1 MREIKFRAWDKTGKY
16 KSMCQVINLYSG
28 EHPFAQCACDW
39 QDGDVYR
46 WRVFTRGL
54 DAIELMQFTGL
65 KDKNGKEI
73 WEGDILRSVYGENG
87 NVAGFVFY
95 RAFEFVC
102 MRKSKKSWHDFGCVV
117 GEEGEI
123 YEVIGNIYSNPELL
137 K

>member
-1 MREIKFRAWDKTGKY
+1 MREIKFRAWDESTKTMHYPYTDYGGFGGQ
-16 KSMCQVINLYSG
+16 SSG
-28 EHPFAQCACDW
+28 DILNRFDN
-39 QDGDVYR
+39 V
-46 WRVFTRGL
+46 
-54 DAIELMQFTGL
+54 MQFTGIQ
-65 KDKNGKEI
+65 DKNGKEI